1 MKTMGKVGL
10 CTVESYSGGEFFE
23 PNFLN
28 TDDPIFRRYF
38 PNMKS
43 PVGGVGFI
51 EVAQAMTDWH
61 QHALDCHSENDIP
74 MLGLFKERAEGAGHS
89 YGITAVRGF
98 VDLTEEKIAF
108 DLAMQILSNYE
119 ETGFFDKLRDND
131 KLMAAQAIDL
141 SFNEYGASIILFIP
155 KLIGQKL
162 QSAENIVLAEI
173 SKLKNG
179 EFSEEFL
186 DAIKINKLKEFSLQ
200 WENNQN
206 RALEMVNAF
215 MLGKNWD
222 EYYNNYYG
230 TLIQIDKEEVVRV
243 CLLYTSD
250 AADE

>member
-1 MKTMGKVGL
+1 MAQRIHR
-10 CTVESYSGGEFFE
+10 GEFFE

-108 DLAMQILSNYE
+108 EDQDE
-119 ETGFFDKLRDND
+119 QDTKDTLRLLTLNR
-131 KLMAAQAIDL
+131 M
-141 SFNEYGASIILFIP
+141 E
-155 KLIGQKL
+155 
-162 QSAENIVLAEI
+162 SAFGI
-173 SKLKNG
+173 
-179 EFSEEFL
+179 SEEGYTNTSFDRL
-186 DAIKINKLKEFSLQ
+186 THDEINNFEIT
-200 WENNQN
+200 
-206 RALEMVNAF
+206 RDLEVINF
-215 MLGKNWD
+215 
-222 EYYNNYYG
+222 
-230 TLIQIDKEEVVRV
+230 IV
-243 CLLYTSD
+243 S
-250 AADE
+250 